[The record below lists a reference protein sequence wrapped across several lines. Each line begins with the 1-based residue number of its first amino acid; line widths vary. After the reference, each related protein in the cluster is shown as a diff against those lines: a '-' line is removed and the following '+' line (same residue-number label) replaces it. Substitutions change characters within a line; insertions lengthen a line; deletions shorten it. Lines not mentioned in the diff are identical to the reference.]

1 MIKEV
6 KLLKCRSCKK
16 DFEPLYRNGIIVS
29 RLCLSC
35 ITAKAKHKVHRDNA
49 KEKVKA
55 KERLKTHSEW
65 LNDLQKVFNKYIR
78 LRDIGKPC
86 ISCGATYGNYTPTAG
101 HYFSVGACPNL
112 RFNEDNVHGQCWYNC
127 NKNKHGNIAE
137 YTPNLIKKIGIDRY
151 DKLLG
156 DRNKPL
162 MLTIS
167 EIKELIL
174 VYKAKI
180 KQINND

>member
-86 ISCGATYGNYTPTAG
+86 ISCNNPLIGKYDAG
-101 HYFSVGACPNL
+101 HYFSVGAYPNL
-112 RFNEDNVHGQCWYNC
+112 RFNEDNVHGQCVAC
-127 NKNKHGNIAE
+127 NQHKHGNGNE
-137 YTPNLIKKIGIDRY
+137 YS
-151 DKLLG
+151 
-156 DRNKPL
+156 L
-162 MLTIS
+162 MLPIRIGQERFDNLLKSRNEPLKLTTE
-167 EIKELIL
+167 EIKEKIAY
-174 VYKAKI
+174 YKSKI
-180 KQINND
+180 K

>member
-35 ITAKAKHKVHRDNA
+35 ITAKAKHKVRRDNA

-86 ISCGATYGNYTPTAG
+86 ISCNNSLIGKYDAG
-101 HYFSVGACPNL
+101 HYFSVGAYPNL
-112 RFNEDNVHGQCWYNC
+112 RFNEDNVHGQCVAC
-127 NKNKHGNIAE
+127 NQHKHGNSNE
-137 YTPNLIKKIGIDRY
+137 YS
-151 DKLLG
+151 
-156 DRNKPL
+156 L
-162 MLTIS
+162 MLPIRIGQERFDSLLKSRNEPLKLTTE
-167 EIKELIL
+167 EIKEKIAY
-174 VYKAKI
+174 YKSKT
-180 KQINND
+180 K